1 MRKYGC
7 LAGISMLSL
16 WLSGCGY
23 IGPVQPPSP
32 HIPVAIKDLKV
43 QEVGGNLRWSF
54 TLPSE
59 TTDRIDI
66 DTLHLIELRV
76 GPDVHPFDFGTWLAG
91 SSAITIPPSQTADEV
106 NNRQLNSETPIG
118 QWEGKEVA
126 VAARTAEKKQR
137 FSQWSNIVHLRVVK
151 PLSEPMM
158 HADSD
163 AKGVKITL
171 KDVPSGAKVRIF
183 RQGPTDTAPVEAGV
197 AEGAEFID
205 TGAEYG
211 TKYVYTAVAFDNSN
225 GADAV
230 SQPSEPFSIIPKD
243 TFPPEVPANV
253 TALPGPGSIEI
264 SWERSPAP
272 DTKGYYVFRSV
283 NGGPFEQVGN
293 LTALPAYSDADVKRG
308 KQYRYQINAVD
319 QRGNMSDR
327 SAPVTVTY

>member
-7 LAGISMLSL
+7 LFGIAMLTL
-16 WLSGCGY
+16 WLSACGY

-32 HIPVAIKDLKV
+32 RIPVAVRDLKV
-43 QEVGGNLRWSF
+43 QQVGGNLQWSF

-66 DTLHLIELRV
+66 DSFHLIELRV
-76 GPDVHPFDFGTWLAG
+76 GADIHPFDFGAWLSG

-106 NNRQLNSETPIG
+106 NNRQMNSETPIG

-126 VAARTAEKKQR
+126 VAVRTAERKQR
-137 FSQWSNIVHLRVVK
+137 FSQWSNIVHLRVIQ
-151 PLSEPMM
+151 PLTEPVFQ
-158 HADSD
+158 ADSD

-171 KDVPSGAKVRIF
+171 KAAPEGAKVRIL
-183 RQGPTDTAPVEAGV
+183 RQGPNDTAPVEAGV

-211 TKYVYTAVAFDNSN
+211 TKYVYTAIAFNNDN

-230 SQPSEPFSIIPKD
+230 SKPSEAVPITPKD

-253 TALPGPGSIEI
+253 TALPGPNSIEI

-272 DTKGYYVFRSV
+272 DIKGYYVFRSI
-283 NGGPFEQVGN
+283 NGGPSQQIGK
-293 LTALPAYSDADVKRG
+293 LTELPTYSDSDVKHG
-308 KQYRYQINAVD
+308 NQYRYQINAVD
-319 QRGNMSDR
+319 QHNNPSER